1 MKLDLVCSSIRC
13 RPPNRCLNSL
23 IVCPLLFL
31 VLELDSHFPGIWNRV
46 LPVHYHS

>member
-1 MKLDLVCSSIRC
+1 MKLDLVCSSIRS
-13 RPPNRCLNSL
+13 RPPNRCRNSL

-31 VLELDSHFPGIWNRV
+31 VRELDSHFLGIWNRV